1 MATGDEVLIVDASE
15 RDREGLRKLLDE
27 QGYVCTALAGT
38 RQAREFIER
47 KFFPAALIEL
57 DVEGPGTGLDLVR
70 FIQERSKQTA
80 IVLLTSRRSFEA
92 AVDALRLGVLDV
104 VVKRPDSITE
114 LRRLVAT
121 ATDRY
126 RVTDKTSEL
135 LREVRGVLDDAFKVM
150 LAMARKVYT
159 DASIGSGPSIKPRV
173 LVVDDDRPFLQGV
186 ATAIATNDWEVSLEM
201 TGGSALDK
209 ASTHTFDIVAA
220 RAQLSDLPGPM
231 VVKSIQQARGETI
244 GLVYSAPGPTGHIE
258 RYDQGR
264 VGDSD
269 RPFVD
274 AAQLVKKIGALVQEV
289 GTVRRERRFLQAF
302 RADYGAFLKRYAELK
317 LRIDQLDE

>member
-1 MATGDEVLIVDASE
+1 MATGDEILIVDASE
-15 RDREGLRKLLDE
+15 HDREGLRKLFDE
-27 QGYVCTALAGT
+27 EGYVCTALGGT
-38 RQAREFIER
+38 REAREFVER

-80 IVLLTSRRSFEA
+80 IVLLTNRRSFEA

-104 VVKRPDSITE
+104 VVKRPDSVTQ

-126 RVTDKTSEL
+126 RVTDKTGEL

-150 LAMARKVYT
+150 LAMARKIYT
-159 DASIGSGPSIKPRV
+159 DTSIGSGPSVKPRV
-173 LVVDDDRPFLQGV
+173 LIVDDDRKFLQGL
-186 ATAIATNDWEVSLEM
+186 AGALSTNDWDVALEM

-209 ASTHTFDIVAA
+209 ASSHTFDIVAA
-220 RAQLSDLPGPM
+220 RDHLTDLPGPM
-231 VVKSIQQARGETI
+231 VVKSIQQARGEAI
-244 GLVYSAPGPTGHIE
+244 GLVYTAPGPTGHLD

-264 VGDSD
+264 VADSE
-269 RPFVD
+269 RPFTD
-274 AAQLVKKIGALVQEV
+274 PTQLVTKLAALVQEV

-317 LRIDQLDE
+317 MRIDQLDE